1 MTEELKR
8 RINNIV
14 QVGAVTEIKSIEGL
28 ALARVN
34 VLGRVT
40 DFLPVFMWANDFVKV
55 WMPIR
60 VNQQVAVLSPFGN
73 GNGGLILPSIYN
85 KGCKEPSGANDGN
98 VIIEF
103 AKGVRIESD
112 GENINIDVPKDINVI
127 CTNANVKASS
137 VKVDSPSIDL
147 GLGGKGVVTGECIC
161 AFTGKPHHDFS
172 SNTRSAK

>member
-1 MTEELKR
+1 MREFERKL
-8 RINNIV
+8 NNIV
-14 QVGAVTEIKSIEGL
+14 QIGTVTEVKSAEGL

-34 VLGRVT
+34 ILGRVT

-55 WMPIR
+55 WLPIR
-60 VNQQVAVLSPFGN
+60 VGQQVAVLSPFGN
-73 GNGGLILPSIYN
+73 ANSGVILPSIYN
-85 KGCKEPSGANDGN
+85 KGCKEPNEVNDEN

-103 AKGVRIESD
+103 AKGVKIVCD
-112 GENINIDVPKDINVI
+112 GENINIDIPKDVNLT
-127 CTNANVKASS
+127 CTNANIEAES

-172 SNTRSAK
+172 SNTRSVK